1 MSFEKTDIFN
11 AGINPFKLIG
21 KDWYLLTSGD
31 EKGYNTM
38 TASWGQMGVLW
49 GSPAFTCVVRPNRKT
64 FEFMEKNDLFTVSFF
79 SEKYRNV
86 LSFCGSHSGRD
97 CDKAK
102 ETGIT
107 PLFIDGTTAFEEAD
121 MIFVCRKLYAQDLSE
136 EHVKYGKIMKFYETD
151 PFHKSFTGEIIGAY
165 IKK

>member
-1 MSFEKTDIFN
+1 M
-11 AGINPFKLIG
+11 
-21 KDWYLLTSGD
+21 
-31 EKGYNTM
+31 
-38 TASWGQMGVLW
+38 
-49 GSPAFTCVVRPNRKT
+49 
-64 FEFMEKNDLFTVSFF
+64 
-79 SEKYRNV
+79 
-86 LSFCGSHSGRD
+86 SFCGSHSGRD

-136 EHVKYGKIMKFYETD
+136 EFVKDGKIIKFYESD